1 MKIEI
6 CQKSQEKIC
15 CLESTTIRIDGK
27 DIKVEDFQLEMNMGG
42 MPKITFSIYP
52 SELEVKMSGETSEY
66 DNGQDLL

>member
-1 MKIEI
+1 MKVEI
-6 CQKSQEKIC
+6 CQKAREKIC

-52 SELEVKMSGETSEY
+52 SELVFNLSVRTES
-66 DNGQDLL
+66 